1 MAWPWIGFS
10 RSSEAATISGTGPTG
25 ASGLAAAQTFFPPLA
40 PVQLDFCTESGLPAA
55 WRNRF
60 YVALAGPPPAAGPDV
75 SSLGKGVMALDYGL
89 AERRMRSVPRYL
101 LRYRGTHHQSVV
113 GLGCGP
119 DGIYFVPIFPDTTG
133 QSAVL
138 VVRYN
143 PDSIHPYPLAGDRPP
158 IAFMEDN
165 GCFGCHSLRGKGG
178 AAGPALDHDSLVP
191 RLRARLE
198 SAEYRTRV
206 LAVDSLY
213 RRAVHQL
220 PRCARA
226 GTCGQR
232 RGPALH
238 WVRYQLRE
246 PKFDNP
252 NSLMPNLGLSEP
264 DVASLAEFL
273 LTPRE
278 RPPRMPRVG
287 PPPRAGRVNRAK
299 AAPPVQSR
307 VESASCRF
315 RGGLSSRS
323 RSPEDC

>member
-1 MAWPWIGFS
+1 M
-10 RSSEAATISGTGPTG
+10 
-25 ASGLAAAQTFFPPLA
+25 
-40 PVQLDFCTESGLPAA
+40 
-55 WRNRF
+55 
-60 YVALAGPPPAAGPDV
+60 
-75 SSLGKGVMALDYGL
+75 
-89 AERRMRSVPRYL
+89 
-101 LRYRGTHHQSVV
+101 V

-178 AAGPALDHDSLVP
+178 TAGPALDHDSLVP

-206 LAVDSLY
+206 LAVDSLSGEPFTSY
-213 RRAVHQL
+213 RA
-220 PRCARA
+220 ARA
-226 GTCGQR
+226 QVLAASAEAR
-232 RGPALH
+232 LFI

-278 RPPRMPRVG
+278 RPPRMPRVARRRAQAG
-287 PPPRAGRVNRAK
+287 SIGPRPPPRFSRGWNPRAAVSAVGSARGRVRRRTADRRRVLLAANRRRRR
-299 AAPPVQSR
+299 P
-307 VESASCRF
+307 
-315 RGGLSSRS
+315 
-323 RSPEDC
+323 SPNTETS